1 MSEHRILLIE
11 NPAFLSIDTGR
22 LKIARPEQPDVFV
35 LPRDIAVL
43 CLHHHSIALSVHVLK
58 ALSSAGAVAV
68 VTDDKH
74 LPSALLLP
82 VVGNGYQS
90 LRLRQQIA
98 LENTDAARHAWQQ
111 LVQAKIRTQAGT
123 LRALGRNGAL
133 RLERLAEQVEP
144 GDRGH
149 IEGQAA
155 RHYWEHLFEE
165 EDFARRKQGAD
176 DPINARLN
184 FGYAALRSMIARE
197 LVCAGLNPVLG
208 VGHYSSE
215 NPFNLA
221 DDFIEPYRHLVE
233 QHVAEDDGRMEDFTP
248 AARKQTLAF
257 VQRTVRLKDNDFRLP
272 AAISESVASY
282 VRLLESWRPERPLT
296 GLRLVLPGDS

>member
-1 MSEHRILLIE
+1 MSDHRVLLIE
-11 NPAFLSIDTGR
+11 NPAFLSIDIGR
-22 LKIARPEQPDVFV
+22 LKIARPEQPDAFI

-43 CLHHHSIALSVHVLK
+43 CLHHYSIALSVHVLK
-58 ALSSAGAVAV
+58 ELAAAGAVVV
-68 VTDDKH
+68 VTDEKH
-74 LPSALLLP
+74 LPSAMLLP
-82 VVGNGYQS
+82 VVGNGFQS
-90 LRLRQQIA
+90 LRLRQQMA
-98 LENTDAARHAWQQ
+98 LENTDAARHTWQQ
-111 LVQAKIRTQAGT
+111 LVQAKIRTHAAT

-144 GDRGH
+144 GDRSH

-155 RHYWEHLFEE
+155 RHYWEFLFEE
-165 EDFARRKQGAD
+165 DFTRRKQGAD

-184 FGYAALRSMIARE
+184 FGYAALRSLIARE

-233 QHVAEDDGRMEDFTP
+233 QHVAEDDSRMDELTP

-257 VQRTVRLKDNDFRLP
+257 IQRSVSLKGNDYRLP
-272 AAISESVASY
+272 AAIAESVASFL
-282 VRLLESWRPERPLT
+282 RLLDSWRPDRPLT
-296 GLRLVLPGDS
+296 SLQLVLPGSP